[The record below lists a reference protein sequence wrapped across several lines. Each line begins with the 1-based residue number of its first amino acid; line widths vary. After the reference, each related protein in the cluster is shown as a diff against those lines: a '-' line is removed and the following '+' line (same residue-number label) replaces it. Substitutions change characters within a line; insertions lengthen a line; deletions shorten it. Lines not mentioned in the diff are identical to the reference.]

1 MQAYEGKRTGDEGRS
16 DATVSAFPLRIGP
29 LFSTLS
35 DHCVEDA
42 VLRNLSMGVTLHAR
56 VREQVEVKRARC
68 VLRQDVRTGSKA
80 DLPSTWVPTAVPA
93 SLARPSPHRSLLL
106 PAPLT
111 SLTALS
117 LWRQPARL

>member
-68 VLRQDVRTGSKA
+68 VLRQDVQVRKRTSPPPGY
-80 DLPSTWVPTAVPA
+80 P
-93 SLARPSPHRSLLL
+93 RPSPHRSHGR
-106 PAPLT
+106 P
-111 SLTALS
+111 
-117 LWRQPARL
+117 RIARCCYQRP